1 MTELLNYF
9 LAKFSAL
16 FFTIDCL
23 GITPIFITLTANSSS
38 LYKRKMA
45 KKGSLTAFI
54 ILFFF
59 AMTGS
64 LLLDAF
70 GITLPAFRIAGGIL
84 LLVLSLEMVLANPN
98 PPMKSENEEER
109 KESAKR
115 NDISVFPVAIP
126 LLSGPAAIT
135 LLILFMKHAQGDLLK
150 QALIVLALVLNM
162 AVCWFVLIFA
172 GQISKMLGKT
182 GINVASRI
190 FGILLTALACQF
202 FIDGVVEAFHLHF

>member
-1 MTELLNYF
+1 MEQLLNYF
-9 LAKFSAL
+9 LATFSAL

-23 GITPIFITLTANSSS
+23 GITPIFISLTANSSS

-45 KKGSLTAFI
+45 KKGTITAFA

-59 AMTGS
+59 AITGS

-70 GITLPAFRIAGGIL
+70 GISLPAFRIAGGIL
-84 LLVLSLEMVLANPN
+84 LLLLSLEMVLANPN
-98 PPMKSENEEER
+98 PPIKSENAEER

-135 LLILFMKHAQGDLLK
+135 LLILFMKQAQGVFLK
-150 QALIVLALVLNM
+150 QALIIAAMTLNM
-162 AVCWFVLIFA
+162 VICWFVLIFSV
-172 GQISKMLGKT
+172 QISKLLGKT
-182 GINVASRI
+182 GINVISRI